1 MSDPTTD
8 TIRRHLTLLPDLCAL
23 LPDAL
28 ITRTPGTKTRR
39 PVPSSKPPVNLD
51 IMLLDQRRRPDK
63 TGRMTHCDPE
73 GVGVLPYLDGWARD
87 IEATA
92 LDQRPDMP
100 AELPDPPTLTA
111 VIEWLLAELDYAA
124 TLPQWY
130 EMSWGIEQTYRAVK
144 RAVGSVIE
152 HETRPVPCNRCGE
165 GKLEQVPGERPL
177 WVCQL
182 CGHEVSV
189 QAVTLPQAAAIL
201 REESRHAAP
210 TLRTLQRWAKRRGLL
225 APVSDGPRSRLFD
238 LGQIRK
244 LAAEARLRE
253 GA

>member
-8 TIRRHLTLLPDLCAL
+8 TIRNHLTLLPDLCAL
-23 LPDAL
+23 LPYAL
-28 ITRTPGTKTRR
+28 ITRTPGNKTRR
-39 PVPSSKPPVNLD
+39 PVPQSKPPVNLD

-100 AELPDPPTLTA
+100 AELPDPPTLTG
-111 VIEWLLAELDYAA
+111 VIDWLLAELDYAA

-130 EMSWGIEQTYRAVK
+130 EMSWGIDQTYRAVK

-152 HETRPVPCNRCGE
+152 HETRVPCNRCGAGHLQRVE
-165 GKLEQVPGERPL
+165 GERPL
-177 WVCQL
+177 WECGL
-182 CGHEVSV
+182 CGHVVAV
-189 QAVTLPQAAAIL
+189 QAVTIPQAARIVGRPPDTIRA
-201 REESRHAAP
+201 
-210 TLRTLQRWAKRRGLL
+210 WARRNL
-225 APVSDGPRSRLFD
+225 VTKISDGPRTNLVD
-238 LGQIRK
+238 LGDVRRMH
-244 LAAEARLRE
+244 AEAALRE
-253 GA
+253 A